1 MKKTLKIIGTILIII
16 IVVCSCIFI
25 YDRATIN
32 NQYKISLFYQIDFC
46 KFGENLMKEHN

>member
-32 NQYKISLFYQIDFC
+32 NQYKI
-46 KFGENLMKEHN
+46 GEKNLLIPILIYHNIVEKKR